1 MRDPFFIAPIPW
13 LSELAR
19 PLCELLNLPSL
30 PLHIHEVL
38 AAAFFYSLIFYPV
51 SPVLSSLLA
60 PRHYAELPRKKRLSW
75 DAHVVSMIQSTL
87 INVLAAWVIFADDE
101 RRLMSWEERVW
112 GYTGAAGMIQAL
124 AAGYFV
130 WDLAVTCR
138 NIDVFGLG
146 TLAHALAALL
156 VYFLGFQRPFVNY
169 YGCVF
174 ILWELSTPFL
184 NIHWFM
190 DKTNMTGSRAQL
202 YNGYILLFTFFS
214 CRLVYGT
221 CQSVL
226 AFRDIWAAVN
236 ITPNAISRESAV
248 MVFANDTSV
257 IPHWLAV
264 IYLASNLTLNSLNF
278 YWFIMMIKAVRK
290 RFQPSARQGRPL
302 IRDGISSTTG
312 LSSGHKP
319 RRTARGGTGHS
330 TIS

>member
-19 PLCELLNLPSL
+19 PLCERLNLPSL

-38 AAAFFYSLIFYPV
+38 AAAFFYSIIFYPI
-51 SPVLSSLLA
+51 SPILSSLLA
-60 PRHYAELPRKKRLSW
+60 PRHYPKLPRKTRLSW

-87 INVLAAWVIFADDE
+87 INVLAAWTMYADDE
-101 RRLMSWEERVW
+101 RRIMTWEERVW

-130 WDLAVTCR
+130 WDLIVTSR

-146 TLAHALAALL
+146 TLAHALAALV
-156 VYFLGFQRPFVNY
+156 VYFLGFRPFVNY

-174 ILWELSTPFL
+174 ILWEVSTPFL

-190 DKTNMTGSRAQL
+190 DKTDMTGSRAQL
-202 YNGYILLFTFFS
+202 YNGYLLLFTFFS

-221 CQSVL
+221 YQSVL

-236 ITPNAISRESAV
+236 VNPDAVFRHSAVMTFANDESAV
-248 MVFANDTSV
+248 
-257 IPHWLAV
+257 PYWLAA

-278 YWFIMMIKAVRK
+278 YWFIMMVKAVRK
-290 RFQPSARQGRPL
+290 RFRPGGRQDQSRVKAE
-302 IRDGISSTTG
+302 ISFTTA
-312 LSSGHKP
+312 LSSGHEP
-319 RRTARGGTGHS
+319 RRTARGRTS
-330 TIS
+330 